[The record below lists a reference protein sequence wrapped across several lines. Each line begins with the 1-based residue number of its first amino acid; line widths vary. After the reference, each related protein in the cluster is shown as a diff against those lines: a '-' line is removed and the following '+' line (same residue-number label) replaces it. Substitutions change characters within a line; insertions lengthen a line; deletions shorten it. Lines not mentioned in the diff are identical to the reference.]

1 MRVRR
6 AVVHRSDVAGLW
18 RAAAGGC
25 DPRIPLTRPPL
36 RRLTDAG
43 GSMTV
48 LPVVSHRTKLGLEI
62 AAAGAVGGIV
72 SDSLLRAMPWG
83 LNVALGTTAL
93 VGAGAWLVR
102 RHRVKH
108 GPDTAWL
115 AITAL
120 LLGLA
125 FLRRDAATLAAFDT
139 LALIGALALAAASL
153 QGELITTWYPFDL
166 IRGVISATASSVFGG
181 FEIGRA
187 SCRER

>member
-1 MRVRR
+1 MRVCR
-6 AVVHRSDVAGLW
+6 AVVHRADVAGLW
-18 RAAAGGC
+18 RAAAGGR
-25 DPRIPLTRPPL
+25 DPRIPLRRPPL

-48 LPVVSHRTKLGLEI
+48 IPVLAPRTKLGLEI
-62 AAAGAVGGIV
+62 AAAGAVGGV
-72 SDSLLRAMPWG
+72 VGDSLLRAMPWG

-108 GPDTAWL
+108 GPDTAWV

-139 LALIGALALAAASL
+139 IPLLGALALAPAGL
-153 QGELITTWYPFDL
+153 PGEAILKWDPLDL
-166 IRGVISATASSVFGG
+166 IPGVVTASAARHFRAVVLLFGG
-181 FEIGRA
+181 T
-187 SCRER
+187 